1 MINPKTGALVF
12 AMLSLGGMVAIPGLS
27 LIPTTQTAFA
37 QGVVGGDELANGI
50 IDDILGADDE
60 EEADT
65 SQTVDQPVTQDTNQA
80 VDQSETNDQHN
91 DNTQTQAGA
100 IDQDIAQGIVDGDDS
115 AKSKSES
122 GDAKK
127 YSTSS
132 SSAGDAVNVN
142 DQAAENNADL
152 TQDQSQA
159 VDQDNTAT
167 FGDDNADLDN
177 VNLAVPIA
185 VPINVDENQEEV
197 AVEEPEPPVDGEED
211 TIEICTDQGIE
222 EVTLDELQDI
232 IDSGEFLGFPENGLC
247 RILIPLNDL

>member
-27 LIPTTQTAFA
+27 LIPTTTQTAFA

-50 IDDILGADDE
+50 IDDVLGTDDE

-91 DNTQTQAGA
+91 DNDQTQAGA
-100 IDQDIAQGIVDGDDS
+100 VDQDIAQGIVDGDDS

-127 YSTSS
+127 YSSS
-132 SSAGDAVNVN
+132 SSSSGDAANVN

-159 VDQDNTAT
+159 VDQDNTVT
-167 FGDDNADLDN
+167 FGDDAADLDN

-185 VPINVDENQEEV
+185 VPINVDENQEV

-211 TIEICTDQGIE
+211 TIRVCTEEGQRNLTLEELRELVEEGIDFFIPAENELCPEIIG
-222 EVTLDELQDI
+222 
-232 IDSGEFLGFPENGLC
+232 
-247 RILIPLNDL
+247 